1 MQSELTLQKLISN
14 WWTGPLYREREKNPQ
29 CRDKNGGKKRQG
41 WGRESSWVGVILNL
55 HTCMNLFAMQSQAKD
70 LKEHHNVIGC
80 SFGHLTHSLFTIL
93 NIYLFTWENNSLW
106 RVSTHQF
113 ADFFVFVCVPEAC
126 AGHAIDKKLN
136 NRSAGVKLRYL
147 QHYKALVP
155 QTLMKTYIY

>member
-1 MQSELTLQKLISN
+1 
-14 WWTGPLYREREKNPQ
+14 
-29 CRDKNGGKKRQG
+29 
-41 WGRESSWVGVILNL
+41 
-55 HTCMNLFAMQSQAKD
+55 MNLFAMQSQAKD
-70 LKEHHNVIGC
+70 LKEHCNVIGC

-93 NIYLFTWENNSLW
+93 NIYLFTWEKNSLW

-113 ADFFVFVCVPEAC
+113 ADFFVVVFVCVPEAFSVFEKR

-136 NRSAGVKLRYL
+136 NRSAGIKLRYL